1 MSDTD
6 YLRFTIE
13 GSTVV
18 AVEEFD
24 DGRWEA
30 EEIDSDESYSINGNT
45 IIKTEYDDGR
55 QEFTTYSD
63 ENGDGIYSE
72 ISKSYSNPSVTDYIE
87 HDDSLEESESH
98 VDDDHAPVGYS
109 ESHIDDDDSLE
120 ESESHVDDDHAPV
133 GYSEL
138 HTDDDDS
145 LEESESFPEVSP
157 KDNYIYSEH
166 SNYVGEGYGGGY
178 FISLDESGNFIGLY
192 EYDYSG
198 QLENETEFDSE
209 YVFADGILYETELE
223 NNGVEIS
230 IYSDLNNDGV
240 YEKTSSE
247 YQMNS
252 DAKSQDFVLSGA
264 LGVYGSNDDDWILLS
279 EYVESEGGSG
289 SDSFVM
295 RDLANATI
303 KDFNASEGD
312 KIVFDTGYGLSNVDD
327 LAQYVSEISYESS
340 TQTLLVDFNGLASL
354 EIVGIADH
362 EISWNILDV
371 YS

>member
-30 EEIDSDESYSINGNT
+30 EEIDSDESYSIQGNT

-63 ENGDGIYSE
+63 ENGDGIYRE
-72 ISKSYSNPSVTDYIE
+72 ISKSYSNPYVTEYIE

-98 VDDDHAPVGYS
+98 IDDDYAPVGYS
-109 ESHIDDDDSLE
+109 ESHADDDDSI
-120 ESESHVDDDHAPV
+120 
-133 GYSEL
+133 
-138 HTDDDDS
+138 
-145 LEESESFPEVSP
+145 EESESFTEASP

-178 FISLDESGNFIGLY
+178 SISLDESGNFIGLY

-223 NNGVEIS
+223 NNGVKIS
-230 IYSDLNNDGV
+230 IYSDSNNDGV

-252 DAKSQDFVLSGA
+252 DAKSSDFVLSGA
-264 LGVYGSNDDDWILLS
+264 LGVYGSNDDDRLLLS
-279 EYVESEGGSG
+279 DYVESEGGSG

-295 RDLANATI
+295 RDLANAAI

-312 KIVFDTGYGLSNVDD
+312 KIVFDTGYGLSNVDE

-340 TQTLLVDFNGLASL
+340 TQTLLVDFTGLASL

-362 EISWNILDV
+362 EISWNIVDV

>member
-6 YLRFTIE
+6 YLRFTIK

-30 EEIDSDESYSINGNT
+30 EEMDSDESYSINGNT

-109 ESHIDDDDSLE
+109 E
-120 ESESHVDDDHAPV
+120 
-133 GYSEL
+133 L

-166 SNYVGEGYGGGY
+166 SNYVGEVYGGGY